1 MLNDDTRKPKNG
13 MPRLFMNDLRN
24 TKTQIKLWW
33 RQFKK
38 NSESSSVDDSSSHT
52 TLDWRSLSP
61 DRPPLPFFLSDN
73 SSNSSTTSVHNDN
86 LIDKKPISSIPALL
100 ADTTLIDP
108 SIDSNSKNTK
118 ENSNNSISKSSPASN
133 SRNNTI
139 DNYQPLC
146 PILEESETM
155 ATESNESNVL
165 LNSNSQIQQH
175 SPSQAS
181 HAATDSSSSIQLDHP
196 DNKQTVSSAV
206 VAASSVQEPS
216 ADQQQQPETL
226 TSAAPAPTT
235 LTAATPS
242 TSSSIDADANKPWP
256 EIKAVQKT
264 PSDRYMP
271 LDLVGNEELCKR
283 KFAKMVLAANKFQ
296 NQQQRAQEQDERP
309 SQMALLFDVDGNI
322 DMMRMVRQGKSE
334 YHKFCGNSQYVPPEL
349 SVNVDYQSEL
359 ADIWVLGIF
368 LYRMLVGKYP
378 FSAANDQQLFK
389 KMLHSDF
396 SIPNELSDDAKDI
409 IKRMLAPDSS
419 RASLDLIIYHPW
431 IKSYRPLLLDHYHN
445 SNNHNNNHT
454 GNTMKA
460 NRPIFI
466 NNNNN
471 TTTSKRPPLS
481 NIQQKKRS
489 ILSGRSI
496 RRTNSVNTTTP
507 SSSTS
512 STQEPKPKK
521 AKPNTKQKGFIKKAF
536 LLLLQ
541 GPFPPPKKP
550 YQDLAHLGTRESVFA
565 KHRM

>member
-1 MLNDDTRKPKNG
+1 MLNDDTRKPKNR

-24 TKTQIKLWW
+24 TKTQIKSWW
-33 RQFKK
+33 HQFKR
-38 NSESSSVDDSSSHT
+38 NSESSSVDDSSSQT

-118 ENSNNSISKSSPASN
+118 DNNSIPKSSSASN
-133 SRNNTI
+133 SRNNTV

-155 ATESNESNVL
+155 ATDSNESNVL

-175 SPSQAS
+175 SSSRAS
-181 HAATDSSSSIQLDHP
+181 HAATDSSSSIQLDHL
-196 DNKQTVSSAV
+196 DNKQTVSLAAV
-206 VAASSVQEPS
+206 SSVQEPS
-216 ADQQQQPETL
+216 ADQQQQPEIL
-226 TSAAPAPTT
+226 ASAAPA
-235 LTAATPS
+235 APS
-242 TSSSIDADANKPWP
+242 ASSSLLDTDSSKPWP

-349 SVNVDYQSEL
+349 SVNVEYQSEL
-359 ADIWVLGIF
+359 ADIWVLGVF

-431 IKSYRPLLLDHYHN
+431 IKYYRPLLLDHYHN
-445 SNNHNNNHT
+445 GNNHNNNHT

-471 TTTSKRPPLS
+471 TTAARRPPLS

-489 ILSGRSI
+489 ILGSRSI
-496 RRTNSVNTTTP
+496 RRSNSVNTTTP

-536 LLLLQ
+536 LLLFQ

-550 YQDLAHLGTRESVFA
+550 YQELAHLGTRESVFA
-565 KHRM
+565 KHRT

>member
-1 MLNDDTRKPKNG
+1 
-13 MPRLFMNDLRN
+13 
-24 TKTQIKLWW
+24 
-33 RQFKK
+33 
-38 NSESSSVDDSSSHT
+38 
-52 TLDWRSLSP
+52 
-61 DRPPLPFFLSDN
+61 
-73 SSNSSTTSVHNDN
+73 
-86 LIDKKPISSIPALL
+86 
-100 ADTTLIDP
+100 
-108 SIDSNSKNTK
+108 
-118 ENSNNSISKSSPASN
+118 
-133 SRNNTI
+133 
-139 DNYQPLC
+139 
-146 PILEESETM
+146 M

-396 SIPNELSDDAKDI
+396 SIPNELSDGK
-409 IKRMLAPDSS
+409 
-419 RASLDLIIYHPW
+419 
-431 IKSYRPLLLDHYHN
+431 
-445 SNNHNNNHT
+445 
-454 GNTMKA
+454 
-460 NRPIFI
+460 
-466 NNNNN
+466 
-471 TTTSKRPPLS
+471 
-481 NIQQKKRS
+481 
-489 ILSGRSI
+489 
-496 RRTNSVNTTTP
+496 
-507 SSSTS
+507 
-512 STQEPKPKK
+512 
-521 AKPNTKQKGFIKKAF
+521 
-536 LLLLQ
+536 LLLLYKYW
-541 GPFPPPKKP
+541 P
-550 YQDLAHLGTRESVFA
+550 EN
-565 KHRM
+565 

>member
-1 MLNDDTRKPKNG
+1 
-13 MPRLFMNDLRN
+13 
-24 TKTQIKLWW
+24 
-33 RQFKK
+33 
-38 NSESSSVDDSSSHT
+38 
-52 TLDWRSLSP
+52 
-61 DRPPLPFFLSDN
+61 
-73 SSNSSTTSVHNDN
+73 
-86 LIDKKPISSIPALL
+86 
-100 ADTTLIDP
+100 
-108 SIDSNSKNTK
+108 
-118 ENSNNSISKSSPASN
+118 
-133 SRNNTI
+133 
-139 DNYQPLC
+139 
-146 PILEESETM
+146 M
-155 ATESNESNVL
+155 ATESNESNVV

-175 SPSQAS
+175 ISSQAS
-181 HAATDSSSSIQLDHP
+181 HAATDSSSSIQLDP
-196 DNKQTVSSAV
+196 IDNKPTVSSS
-206 VAASSVQEPS
+206 VAATDGAASNVQEFS

-226 TSAAPAPTT
+226 TSAAPAPATSAP
-235 LTAATPS
+235 AASS
-242 TSSSIDADANKPWP
+242 TSSSIDIDSNKAWP

-309 SQMALLFDVDGNI
+309 SQMALVFDMDGNI
-322 DMMRMVRQGKSE
+322 DMMRMVRHGKSE

-349 SVNVDYQSEL
+349 SVNVEYQSEL

-445 SNNHNNNHT
+445 SINHNNNHI
-454 GNTMKA
+454 GNTTKA
-460 NRPIFI
+460 NFI
-466 NNNNN
+466 NNNN
-471 TTTSKRPPLS
+471 TTTKRPPLP

-489 ILSGRSI
+489 ILSSRSI
-496 RRTNSVNTTTP
+496 RRSNSVMTTTP
-507 SSSTS
+507 SSTS

-521 AKPNTKQKGFIKKAF
+521 VKPNTKQKGFLKKAF
-536 LLLLQ
+536 LLLFQ